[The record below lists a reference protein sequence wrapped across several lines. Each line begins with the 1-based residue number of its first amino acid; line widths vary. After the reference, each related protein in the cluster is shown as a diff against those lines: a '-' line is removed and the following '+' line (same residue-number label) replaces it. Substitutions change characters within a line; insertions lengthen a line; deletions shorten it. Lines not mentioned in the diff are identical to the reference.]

1 MTIAV
6 TRTGVPATSP
16 AAGNAA
22 PDGTVQYLSVG
33 ALELES
39 GAVLPE
45 VVLAYETWGTLNA
58 DASNAVLIE
67 HALTGDT
74 HVTRGAGGEP
84 GWWEQLAGPG
94 APVDT
99 DRYFVVS
106 INILGG
112 CYGSTGPSTPA
123 PDGRPWGSRFPLVTL
138 RDSTAAEARLAD
150 ALGIHRW
157 HAVLG
162 GSLGGARALEWAVSY
177 PERVR
182 RCAVIAVGAY
192 STAEQIAFAQAQ
204 TLAIRQDPRFNGGDY
219 YGGPEPHEG
228 LALARRIA
236 HITYRSA
243 AELEGRFGRTGQDG
257 ETPLAPGP
265 LSGRGRYQVESY
277 LERVRRC
284 AVIAVGAYS
293 TAEQIA
299 FAQAQTLAIRQ
310 DPRFNGGDYYGGP
323 EPHDGLALARRIA
336 HITYRSAAELEGRF
350 GRAGQD
356 GETPLAAG
364 PLSGRGRYQV
374 ESYLD
379 HQGNKL
385 VQRFDANSYIA
396 ITEALMSHDVA
407 RGRGS
412 LQQALAGATAEFFIA
427 AVDSD
432 RLYFPEQS
440 RELAAA
446 LPGEVPVHVISA
458 PIGHDGFLTEIGQ
471 LGGVLREAFFA

>member
-16 AAGNAA
+16 AAGNTAV
-22 PDGTVQYLSVG
+22 PDGTVQYVSVG

-138 RDSTAAEARLAD
+138 RDSTAAEARMAD
-150 ALGIHRW
+150 ALGINRW

-177 PERVR
+177 PERVG

-257 ETPLAPGP
+257 ETPLAP
-265 LSGRGRYQVESY
+265 
-277 LERVRRC
+277 
-284 AVIAVGAYS
+284 
-293 TAEQIA
+293 
-299 FAQAQTLAIRQ
+299 
-310 DPRFNGGDYYGGP
+310 
-323 EPHDGLALARRIA
+323 
-336 HITYRSAAELEGRF
+336 
-350 GRAGQD
+350 
-356 GETPLAAG
+356 G